1 MKDRFEPVELTECEL
16 DAVAGG
22 NPVSITI
29 DAVRSRVTATLNST
43 LENNSAN
50 AQENTID
57 NSINLTGP

>member
-1 MKDRFEPVELTECEL
+1 MKDICELIELEEFEL

-29 DAVRSRVTATLNST
+29 SAMFAHVSATLNST
-43 LENNSAN
+43 IENNSAN
-50 AQENTID
+50 AQENSID